1 MTEAPVVLV
10 ANRGEVAVRIL
21 RSVSA
26 LGWVPCAVYAEDE
39 VDPFHARLAGRAIA
53 LPGAGPA
60 AYLDAAALVAAAQA
74 VGATLLHPGYGFLS
88 ESPDLAQRCLD
99 AGVTFVGPTAATL
112 ALLGDKVA
120 ARQMA
125 EEQAVPVS
133 AGTGPIEGAAARQF
147 LTSLGSGA
155 AVMVKPVAGGGGVGV
170 SVVDDPSALDEAIRR
185 CASVAAS
192 AFGSGQVFLE
202 ALVPHARHIEVQ
214 VLGDGDRLAYLGD
227 RDCSIQRHRQKLV
240 EFAPAPALDPAVRR
254 DIADAAQR
262 MATSVGYRGLCTFE
276 FLVDLDHAPGRA
288 PYTFMEANPR
298 LQVEHTVTEQ
308 IYGIDLVRAQ
318 LEVANGATLDE
329 LGMGPLVAKGVAVE
343 ARINAE
349 TVMPDGTVQP
359 SSGVVTVF
367 EAPTGPGV
375 RTDTAAAGGSPANPR
390 YDSLLAKVIGTD
402 ASGSLAA
409 ATRRTGQALAEC
421 RVEGVDVNIAL
432 LRAILVHPDVV
443 AGRVDTRFVD
453 RHLDELLAAAA
464 GLGAA
469 DEPVAG
475 SADRRGG
482 PRGRDDGSVV
492 APMAATVVEIPASV
506 GDVVGEGQVVVLLE
520 AMKMEHWVTA
530 PWAGQ
535 VRTIFVTIGQSVG
548 AGDVLV
554 LVDRSGDDA
563 GEVVD
568 PEEIDLDAVRPE
580 LAEYQGRRRLTLDE
594 GRPDVVSR
602 RHRSGRRTARENLD
616 DLCDPGSFVE
626 YGGFAIAA
634 QRQRR
639 SLDDLIER
647 TPADGLVT
655 GIGRINGDLFAVDA
669 TRAAVLSYD
678 YTVLAG
684 TQGQRNHH
692 KKDRLFELAARHRL
706 PVVLFAEGGGG
717 RPGDTDMAGVAG
729 LDTAAFRL
737 FAALSGRVPLIGV
750 VSGRCFAG
758 NAALL
763 GCCDVIIATPDANI
777 GMGGPAMIDGGGLG
791 SYRPEDV
798 GPASVQEPN
807 GVIDLLVDDEAA
819 AVATAKRYLS
829 YFQGRLPDWESADQR
844 LLRSVVPERRV
855 RVYDTRRVIDILCDR
870 DSVLELRPRFGTG
883 MVTVLARIEG
893 RPVGVLANDPRHL
906 GGAIDRDG
914 ADKAARFLQLCEAH
928 GLPVVSLCDT
938 PGFMV
943 GPDAERDAQVRH
955 FSRMFVVTA
964 ALTVPLVT
972 VILRKGYGLGA
983 MAMAGG
989 SFRAPVSTVSWPT
1002 GEFGGMGLEG
1012 AVRLGYARE
1021 LEAIADPGERHAR
1034 FEAMVARAY
1043 ESGKA
1048 LNAATY
1054 FEFDDVIDPAATR
1067 SHVASVLAVA
1077 GPAGAGPTAARY
1089 VDPW

>member
-21 RSVSA
+21 RSVGS
-26 LGWVPCAVYAEDE
+26 LGWASCAVYAEDE
-39 VDPFHARLAGRAIA
+39 VDARHTRLAGRAAA
-53 LPGAGPA
+53 LPGSGPA
-60 AYLDAAALVAAAQA
+60 AYLDATALVSAATA
-74 VGATLLHPGYGFLS
+74 VGADLLHPGYGFLS
-88 ESPDLAQRCLD
+88 ESPELAQRCEE
-99 AGVTFVGPTAATL
+99 AGVTFVGPTATTL

-120 ARQMA
+120 ARQLA
-125 EEQAVPVS
+125 EEQSVPVL
-133 AGTGPIEGAAARQF
+133 AGTGPIEGPAAHKF
-147 LTSLGSGA
+147 LSSLGSGA

-170 SVVDDPSALDEAIRR
+170 SVVDDPSHLDEAIRR

-192 AFGSGQVFLE
+192 AFGSDQVFLE
-202 ALVPHARHIEVQ
+202 ALVPRARHIEVQ
-214 VLGDGDRLAYLGD
+214 ILGDGANVVCLGH
-227 RDCSIQRHRQKLV
+227 RDCSIQRRRQKLV
-240 EFAPAPALDPAVRR
+240 EIAPAPGLDAALGR
-254 DIADAAQR
+254 DIADAALR
-262 MATSVGYRGLCTFE
+262 MAASVAVRGLCTFE
-276 FLVDLDHAPGRA
+276 FLLDLDRTPGRVGYA
-288 PYTFMEANPR
+288 FMEANPR

-308 IYGIDLVRAQ
+308 VYGLDLVRAQ
-318 LEVANGATLDE
+318 LEVANGAA
-329 LGMGPLVAKGVAVE
+329 LGQLGLGPLAARGVAVE
-343 ARINAE
+343 ARVNAE

-359 SSGVVTVF
+359 SSGILAVF

-375 RTDTAAAGGSPANPR
+375 RTDTSAVGGSEASPR

-402 ASGSLAA
+402 ATGSLAGA
-409 ATRRTGQALAEC
+409 IRRTGEALAEC
-421 RVEGVDVNIAL
+421 RVEGIDVNISL
-432 LRAILVHPDVV
+432 LRAILAHPDVV
-443 AGRVDTRFVD
+443 AGRADTRFVD
-453 RHLDELLAAAA
+453 RHLDELLAVAATLGLTDETGA
-464 GLGAA
+464 GM
-469 DEPVAG
+469 V
-475 SADRRGG
+475 DRAVGTPAVG
-482 PRGRDDGSVV
+482 EGSVL
-492 APMAATVVEIPASV
+492 APMAATVVEIPVSV
-506 GDVVGEGQVVVLLE
+506 GDVVGRGQVVVLLE

-530 PWAGQ
+530 SRAGR
-535 VRTIFVTIGQSVG
+535 VRSVSVAIGQGVN

-554 LVDRSGDDA
+554 RVDPSGDDSD
-563 GEVVD
+563 EVV
-568 PEEIDLDAVRPE
+568 EGVEIDLDAVRPE
-580 LAEYQGRRRLTLDE
+580 LAEYQSRRRLTLDE
-594 GRPDVVSR
+594 GRPDVVAR
-602 RHRSGRRTARENLD
+602 RHDAGRRTARENLD

-655 GIGRINGDLFAVDA
+655 GIGRINGDLFAEDA
-669 TRAAVLSYD
+669 ARAAVLSYD

-717 RPGDTDMAGVAG
+717 RPGDTDMSGVAG

-737 FAALSGRVPLIGV
+737 FAALSGQVPLVGV

-791 SYRPEDV
+791 TYRPEDV
-798 GPASVQEPN
+798 GPVSVQQPN
-807 GVIDLLVDDEAA
+807 GVIDVVVDDEAA

-829 YFQGRLPDWESADQR
+829 YFQGRLSHLESADQR

-870 DSVLELRPRFGTG
+870 GSVLELRSRFGPG

-893 RPVGVLANDPRHL
+893 RPLGIVANDPRHL

-955 FSRMFVVTA
+955 FSRMFIVTA

-972 VILRKGYGLGA
+972 VVLRKGYGLGA

-989 SFRAPVSTVSWPT
+989 SFRAPTSTVSWPT

-1021 LEAIADPGERHAR
+1021 LGAITDPGERRAR

-1043 ESGKA
+1043 EAGKA
-1048 LNAATY
+1048 LSAATY
-1054 FEFDDVIDPAATR
+1054 FEFDDVIDPADTR
-1067 SHVASVLAVA
+1067 SHVGSILAAA
-1077 GPAGAGPTAARY
+1077 GHRSPGPTAARY
-1089 VDPW
+1089 VDAW

>member
-21 RSVSA
+21 RSVGA
-26 LGWVPCAVYAEDE
+26 LGWESCAVYAEDE
-39 VDPFHARLAGRAIA
+39 VDARHTRLAGRAVA
-53 LPGAGPA
+53 LPGSGPA
-60 AYLDAAALVAAAQA
+60 AYLDATALVTAAHA

-88 ESPDLAQRCLD
+88 ESPELAQRCLEG
-99 AGVTFVGPTAATL
+99 GVTFVGPAAPTL

-120 ARQMA
+120 ARQLA
-125 EEQAVPVS
+125 EQQSVPVL
-133 AGTGPIEGAAARQF
+133 AGTGPVEGAAAHEF
-147 LTSLGSGA
+147 LSSLGRGA
-155 AVMVKPVAGGGGVGV
+155 AVMVKPVAGGGGLGL

-185 CASVAAS
+185 SASVAAS
-192 AFGSGQVFLE
+192 AFGSGRVFLE
-202 ALVPHARHIEVQ
+202 VLVPHARHIEVQ
-214 VLGDGDRLAYLGD
+214 VLGDGHRLASFGD
-227 RDCSIQRHRQKLV
+227 RDCSIQRRRQKLV
-240 EFAPAPALDPAVRR
+240 EIAPAPALDPGVRR

-262 MATSVGYRGLCTFE
+262 MAISVGYRGLCTFE
-276 FLVDLDHAPGRA
+276 FLVDLDRTPGGA
-288 PYTFMEANPR
+288 PYAFMEANPR

-308 IYGIDLVRAQ
+308 VYGIDLVRAQ

-329 LGMGPLVAKGVAVE
+329 LGLGPLVGRGVAVE
-343 ARINAE
+343 ARVNAE
-349 TVMPDGTVQP
+349 TVLADGTVQP
-359 SSGVVTVF
+359 SSGVLAVF
-367 EAPTGPGV
+367 EAPTGPDV
-375 RTDTAAAGGSPANPR
+375 RTDTAAAGGSQASPR

-402 ASGSLAA
+402 TSGSLAA

-421 RVEGVDVNIAL
+421 RVEGVDVNIPL
-432 LRAILVHPDVV
+432 LRAILAHPDVV

-453 RHLDELLAAAA
+453 RHLDDLLAAAA
-464 GLGAA
+464 ALGPA

-475 SADRRGG
+475 GANRGNG
-482 PRGRDDGSVV
+482 PRAVEEGSVI

-506 GDVVGEGQVVVLLE
+506 GDVVDEGQVVVLLE
-520 AMKMEHWVTA
+520 AMKMEHSVAA
-530 PWAGQ
+530 PRAGQ
-535 VRTIFVTIGQSVG
+535 VRSVSVAIGQSVG
-548 AGDVLV
+548 AGDLLV
-554 LVDRSGDDA
+554 MVDPSGGDA
-563 GEVVD
+563 GEVPD
-568 PEEIDLDAVRPE
+568 REEIDLDAVRPE
-580 LAEYQGRRRLTLDE
+580 LAEYRSRRRLILDE
-594 GRPDVVSR
+594 GRPDVVAR
-602 RHRSGRRTARENLD
+602 RHDSGRRTARENLD

-655 GIGRINGDLFAVDA
+655 GIGRINGDLFADDA
-669 TRAAVLSYD
+669 ARAAVLSYD

-737 FAALSGRVPLIGV
+737 FAALSGQVPLIGV

-798 GPASVQEPN
+798 GPVSVQEPN
-807 GVIDLLVDDEAA
+807 GVIDVLVDDEAT

-829 YFQGRLPDWESADQR
+829 YFQGRLSHWESADQR

-855 RVYDTRRVIDILCDR
+855 RVYDTRRVIDIVCDR
-870 DSVLELRPRFGTG
+870 HSVLELRPRFGTG

-893 RPVGVLANDPRHL
+893 RPLGLLANDPRHL

-914 ADKAARFLQLCEAH
+914 ADKAARFLQLCDAH

-972 VILRKGYGLGA
+972 VVLRKGYGLGA

-1021 LEAIADPGERHAR
+1021 LDAITDPSERGAR

-1043 ESGKA
+1043 QSGKA
-1048 LNAATY
+1048 LSAATY

-1067 SHVASVLAVA
+1067 SHVASILAA
-1077 GPAGAGPTAARY
+1077 TGQRGPRPTAARY
-1089 VDPW
+1089 VDTW